1 MFGASVQYIR
11 TLKSP
16 GSHYFHATLQLYNL
30 PGDWAIELLKPQRYG
45 KSSSLKFKTLESLGF
60 RAFVGDVIRRQ
71 G

>member
-30 PGDWAIELLKPQRYG
+30 PGD
-45 KSSSLKFKTLESLGF
+45 
-60 RAFVGDVIRRQ
+60 
-71 G
+71 